1 MECLKVFLYAFFGI
15 YKNVV
20 KNRHKIN
27 YKVGTNSQHSSVGLF
42 LISFSPL
49 FFILCVYMLY
59 IFDYI
64 DVCLIRKLNHK
75 LNIAAKGESIREASV

>member
-27 YKVGTNSQHSSVGLF
+27 YKVGTNSQHSSVGLV
-42 LISFSPL
+42 LIFPPPL

-59 IFDYI
+59 IFDYM
-64 DVCLIRKLNHK
+64 DVYILRKLNHK
-75 LNIAAKGESIREASV
+75 LSIAAKGESIREASV